1 MIHHYIFYVLYKL
14 AARTSTIFPKD
25 FVACVGFLV
34 LILWGGWALTN
45 EHYVITQKR
54 ILPVQLGLK
63 HYVIILLP
71 PVLFIWSV
79 FLYNNKWR
87 IIVQSI
93 EDEAPEKRKKY
104 VILAWI
110 IIAVIVINLILSIY
124 LLKWN
129 YDKVMG
135 V

>member
-1 MIHHYIFYVLYKL
+1 M
-14 AARTSTIFPKD
+14 
-25 FVACVGFLV
+25 
-34 LILWGGWALTN
+34 TN